1 MLTYGIDFDDVLAP
15 FVPIACELANEEH
28 PGLDAKPSDIRNWG
42 YSGNEKIEI
51 VSKYYGDERVLLRQ
65 YVSEEA
71 KVFIKKLMKKGHV
84 YIITAVAPRF
94 MGIRAAQI
102 KEAFPDFPESNIIMG
117 SNKSL
122 VQFDITL
129 DDGPNNIL
137 KSVARFPVLFR
148 QPWNQAL
155 SGMLS
160 VNNYEEF
167 FQLIE
172 QIKSSLVEDIKI
184 PTIPSVIALVG
195 PSGSNKR
202 DLAAALEEK
211 SFAKRIYSYTT
222 SLTSKHRYISEEDF
236 DNAGFIAKTVYAGVK
251 YGMDS
256 TDIEKHMN
264 LQENVSIL
272 TDICGA
278 VALKRLYPTL
288 IIFCRRSRE
297 NMIESILEKEKS
309 NDEKKWRLL
318 SMENELKNETLCD
331 YVVRTDDVNAAAKE
345 IMMLY
350 VSYGEACHSF
360 ECR

>member
-15 FVPIACELANEEH
+15 FVPVACELANEEH
-28 PGLDAKPSDIRNWG
+28 PGLNAKPSDIKNWG

-65 YVSEEA
+65 QVSDEA
-71 KVFIKKLMKKGHV
+71 KAFITKLMKKGHV
-84 YIITAVAPRF
+84 YIITAVSPKF

-148 QPWNQAL
+148 QPWNQSL

-160 VNNYEEF
+160 VNNYDEF

-172 QIKSSLVEDIKI
+172 QIKSSLVEDKRI

-195 PSGSNKR
+195 PSGSNKGE
-202 DLAAALEEK
+202 LADILEQNR
-211 SFAKRIYSYTT
+211 FAKRIYSYTT
-222 SLTSKHRYISEEDF
+222 NLASGHRYISEDDF
-236 DNAGFIAKTVYAGVK
+236 DSAGFIAKTVYAGIK
-251 YGMDS
+251 YGMDKS
-256 TDIEKHMN
+256 DIEKH
-264 LQENVSIL
+264 LQVNENVTIL

-297 NMIESILEKEKS
+297 HMIESILEKEKS
-309 NDEKKWRLL
+309 NTEKKWRLL
-318 SMENELKNETLCD
+318 SMENELKNENLCD
-331 YVVRTDDVNAAAKE
+331 YVVRTEHVDAAAKE
-345 IMMLY
+345 IMLLF
-350 VSYGEACHSF
+350 SHD
-360 ECR
+360 

>member
-28 PGLDAKPSDIRNWG
+28 PGLNARPADIRNWG
-42 YSGNEKIEI
+42 YSGNEKIEM
-51 VSKYYGDERVLLRQ
+51 VSKYYGDERIFSRQ
-65 YVSEEA
+65 QVSEEA
-71 KVFIKKLMKKGHV
+71 KSFIRKLMKKGHV
-84 YIITAVAPRF
+84 YIITAVAPKF

-167 FQLIE
+167 FQLID
-172 QIKSSLVEDIKI
+172 QIKSSLIEDRKI
-184 PTIPSVIALVG
+184 PAIPSVIALVG
-195 PSGSNKR
+195 PSGSNKGE
-202 DLAAALEEK
+202 LAAVLEQNR
-211 SFAKRIYSYTT
+211 FAKRIYSYTT
-222 SLTSKHRYISEEDF
+222 NLASGHRYISEEDF
-236 DNAGFIAKTVYAGVK
+236 DSAGFIAKTVYAGVK
-251 YGMDS
+251 YGVDRD
-256 TDIEKHMN
+256 DIEKHIASN
-264 LQENVSIL
+264 ENVTIL

-278 VALKRLYPTL
+278 VALKRLFPTL

-331 YVVRTDDVNAAAKE
+331 YVVRTDDVTAAAKE
-345 IMMLY
+345 ITLL
-350 VSYGEACHSF
+350 F
-360 ECR
+360 ERD

>member
-15 FVPIACELANEEH
+15 FVPVACELANEEY
-28 PGLDAKPSDIRNWG
+28 PGLNARPSDIRNWG

-51 VSKYYGDERVLLRQ
+51 VSKYYSDERVLLRQ
-65 YVSEEA
+65 QVSEDA
-71 KVFIKKLMKKGHV
+71 KAFINKLMKKGHV
-84 YIITAVAPRF
+84 YIITAVAPKF

-102 KEAFPDFPESNIIMG
+102 KEAFPDFPEGNIIMG

-148 QPWNQAL
+148 QPWNQSL

-172 QIKSSLVEDIKI
+172 QIKSSLVEDKKI

-195 PSGSNKR
+195 PSGSNKGE
-202 DLAAALEEK
+202 LSVALEQNR
-211 SFAKRIYSYTT
+211 FAKRIFSYTT
-222 SLTSKHRYISEEDF
+222 NLAAGHRYISQEDF
-236 DNAGFIAKTVYAGVK
+236 DSASFIAKTVYAGVK
-251 YGMDS
+251 YGMDK
-256 TDIEKHMN
+256 TDIERHLSVN
-264 LQENVSIL
+264 ENVTIL

-297 NMIESILEKEKS
+297 DMIEAILEKEKS
-309 NDEKKWRLL
+309 NTEKKWRLL
-318 SMENELKNETLCD
+318 SMENELKNEMLCD
-331 YVVRTDDVNAAAKE
+331 YVVRTDNVDAAAEE
-345 IMMLY
+345 IMLL
-350 VSYGEACHSF
+350 F
-360 ECR
+360 EHNS

>member
-15 FVPIACELANEEH
+15 FVPVACELANEEH
-28 PGLDAKPSDIRNWG
+28 PGLNAKPTDIRNWG

-51 VSKYYGDERVLLRQ
+51 VSSYYGDKRVLLRQ
-65 YVSEEA
+65 KVSEEA
-71 KVFIKKLMKKGHV
+71 KEFIRKLMKKGHV
-84 YIITAVAPRF
+84 YIITAVAPKF

-102 KEAFPDFPESNIIMG
+102 KEAFPDFPEKNIIMG

-137 KSVARFPVLFR
+137 KSVARFPVLYR

-172 QIKSSLVEDIKI
+172 QIKSSLVEDLKV
-184 PTIPSVIALVG
+184 PETPSVIALVG
-195 PSGSNKR
+195 PSGSNKGE
-202 DLAAALEEK
+202 LAVALEEK
-211 SFAKRIYSYTT
+211 QFAKRMYSYTT
-222 SLTSKHRYISEEDF
+222 HVMNSASKHRYISENDF
-236 DNAGFIAKTVYAGVK
+236 DHADFISKTVYAGVK
-251 YGMDS
+251 YGMDKAE
-256 TDIEKHMN
+256 IEAH
-264 LQENVSIL
+264 LQADENITIL
-272 TDICGA
+272 TDIGGA

-297 NMIESILEKEKS
+297 HMIESILEKEKS

-331 YVVRTDDVNAAAKE
+331 YVVRTDDVNAAAEE
-345 IMMLY
+345 IMQLF
-350 VSYGEACHSF
+350 SHD
-360 ECR
+360 

>member
-51 VSKYYGDERVLLRQ
+51 VSKYYGDERILLRQ
-65 YVSEEA
+65 QVSEEA
-71 KVFIKKLMKKGHV
+71 KAFIRKLMKKGHV
-84 YIITAVAPRF
+84 YIITAVAPKF

-102 KEAFPDFPESNIIMG
+102 KEAFPDFPEGNIIMG
-117 SNKSL
+117 FNKSL

-137 KSVARFPVLFR
+137 KSAARFPVLFR
-148 QPWNQAL
+148 QPWNHAL

-172 QIKSSLVEDIKI
+172 QIKSSLVEDVKI

-195 PSGSNKR
+195 PSGSNKGE
-202 DLAAALEEK
+202 LAAALEEK
-211 SFAKRIYSYTT
+211 RFAQRIYSYTT

-236 DNAGFIAKTVYAGVK
+236 DNANFIAKTVYAGVK

-256 TDIEKHMN
+256 ADIEKHMSK
-264 LQENVSIL
+264 QENVSIL

-297 NMIESILEKEKS
+297 SMIESILKKDKS

-331 YVVRTDDVNAAAKE
+331 YVVRTNDVNAAAEE
-345 IMMLY
+345 IMML
-350 VSYGEACHSF
+350 F
-360 ECR
+360 EQNL

>member
-65 YVSEEA
+65 QVSEDA
-71 KVFIKKLMKKGHV
+71 KAFMRKLMKKGHV
-84 YIITAVAPRF
+84 YIITSVAPKF

-137 KSVARFPVLFR
+137 KSVARFPILFR

-160 VNNYEEF
+160 VNNYNEF
-167 FQLIE
+167 FQMIE
-172 QIKSSLVEDIKI
+172 QIKSSLIEDRHI
-184 PTIPSVIALVG
+184 PTTPSVIALVG
-195 PSGSNKR
+195 PSGSNKGE
-202 DLAAALEEK
+202 LATALEEK
-211 SFAKRIYSYTT
+211 RFAQRMYSYTT
-222 SLTSKHRYISEEDF
+222 NQVAGHRYISEEDF
-236 DNAGFIAKTVYAGVK
+236 DNANFIAKTVYAGVK
-251 YGMDS
+251 YGMDKS
-256 TDIEKHMN
+256 DIEHHVN
-264 LQENVSIL
+264 ACENVTIL

-309 NDEKKWRLL
+309 NAEKKWRLL
-318 SMENELKNETLCD
+318 SMENELKNEPLCD
-331 YVVRTDDVNAAAKE
+331 YVIRTDDVNAAAEE
-345 IMMLY
+345 IIRLF
-350 VSYGEACHSF
+350 SE
-360 ECR
+360 

>member
-15 FVPIACELANEEH
+15 FVPVACELANEEN

-65 YVSEEA
+65 QVSEEA
-71 KVFIKKLMKKGHV
+71 KAFIRALMKKGHV
-84 YIITAVAPRF
+84 YIITAVPPKF

-160 VNNYEEF
+160 VNNYDEF

-172 QIKSSLVEDIKI
+172 QIKSSLIEDMKI
-184 PTIPSVIALVG
+184 PTTPSVIALVG
-195 PSGSNKR
+195 PSGSNKG
-202 DLAAALEEK
+202 DLAKALEEK
-211 SFAKRIYSYTT
+211 RFAKRVYSYTT
-222 SLTSKHRYISEEDF
+222 NLASEHRYISEDDF
-236 DNAGFIAKTVYAGVK
+236 DSAGFIAKTVYAGIQ
-251 YGMDS
+251 YGMDRS
-256 TDIEKHMN
+256 DIEKHLN
-264 LQENVSIL
+264 VNENITIL

-297 NMIESILEKEKS
+297 NMIEAILEKEKS
-309 NDEKKWRLL
+309 NTEKKWRLL

-331 YVVRTDDVNAAAKE
+331 YVVRTDDVHAAAEE
-345 IMMLY
+345 IMLL
-350 VSYGEACHSF
+350 F
-360 ECR
+360 ERN

>member
-15 FVPIACELANEEH
+15 FVPVACELANEEH

-65 YVSEEA
+65 QVSPEA
-71 KVFIKKLMKKGHV
+71 KDFIRKLMKKGHV
-84 YIITAVAPRF
+84 YIITAVAPKF

-102 KEAFPDFPESNIIMG
+102 KEAFPDFPEKNIIMG

-137 KSVARFPVLFR
+137 KSVARFPVLYR

-160 VNNYEEF
+160 VNNFEEF

-172 QIKSSLVEDIKI
+172 QIKSSLIEDMKI
-184 PTIPSVIALVG
+184 PTTPSVIALVG
-195 PSGSNKR
+195 PSGSNKGE
-202 DLAAALEEK
+202 LAVALEQK
-211 SFAKRIYSYTT
+211 RFSKRIYSYTT
-222 SLTSKHRYISEEDF
+222 HMHNSTSGHRYISDSDF
-236 DNAGFIAKTVYAGVK
+236 DSADFIAKTVYAGVK
-251 YGMDS
+251 YGMDK
-256 TDIEKHMN
+256 TEIEEHLKGD
-264 LQENVSIL
+264 ENITIL

-297 NMIESILEKEKS
+297 HMIESILEKEKS

-331 YVVRTDDVNAAAKE
+331 YVVRTDNVNAAAEE
-345 IMMLY
+345 IMLLF
-350 VSYGEACHSF
+350 S
-360 ECR
+360 

>member
-15 FVPIACELANEEH
+15 FVPVACELANEEH

-51 VSKYYGDERVLLRQ
+51 VSKYYTDERVLLRQ
-65 YVSEEA
+65 RVSEEA
-71 KVFIKKLMKKGHV
+71 KAFIHKLMKKGHV
-84 YIITAVAPRF
+84 YIITAVAPKF
-94 MGIRAAQI
+94 MAIRAAQI
-102 KEAFPDFPESNIIMG
+102 KEAFPDFPEGNIIMG

-137 KSVARFPVLFR
+137 KSVARFPVLYR
-148 QPWNQAL
+148 QPWNQSL

-160 VNNYEEF
+160 VNNFEEF

-172 QIKSSLVEDIKI
+172 QIKSSLVEDLKI
-184 PTIPSVIALVG
+184 PATPSVIALVG
-195 PSGSNKR
+195 PSGSNKGS
-202 DLAAALEEK
+202 LAAELEEK
-211 SFAKRIYSYTT
+211 RFAKRIYSYTT
-222 SLTSKHRYISEEDF
+222 HMIQNISGHRYISENDF
-236 DNAGFIAKTVYAGVK
+236 DKADFIAKTVYAGVK
-251 YGMDS
+251 YGMDKAE
-256 TDIEKHMN
+256 IEAH
-264 LQENVSIL
+264 LQADENVTIL
-272 TDICGA
+272 TDIGGA

-297 NMIESILEKEKS
+297 QMIESILEKEQN

-331 YVVRTDDVNAAAKE
+331 YVVRTDDVAGAAQK
-345 IMMLY
+345 IMLLF
-350 VSYGEACHSF
+350 SHD
-360 ECR
+360 

>member
-15 FVPIACELANEEH
+15 FVPLACELANEEH
-28 PGLDAKPSDIRNWG
+28 PGLDAKPSDIKNWG
-42 YSGNEKIEI
+42 YTGNDKIEV
-51 VSKYYGDERVLLRQ
+51 VSKYYGDERILARQ
-65 YVSEEA
+65 RVSDEA
-71 KVFIKKLMKKGHV
+71 KAFIHRLMTKGHV

-137 KSVARFPVLFR
+137 KSAARFPVLFR
-148 QPWNQAL
+148 QPWNQTL

-172 QIKSSLVEDIKI
+172 QIKSSLVEDKQI
-184 PTIPSVIALVG
+184 PAIPSVIALVG
-195 PSGSNKR
+195 PSGSGKGS
-202 DLAAALEEK
+202 LAKKLEECG
-211 SFAKRIYSYTT
+211 FARRIFSYTT
-222 SLTSKHRYISEEDF
+222 HLAAGHRYISDSEF
-236 DNAGFIAKTVYAGVK
+236 DTTDFIAKTVYAGVK
-251 YGMDS
+251 YGLS
-256 TDIEKHMN
+256 TSDIEEH
-264 LQENVSIL
+264 LDASHNVSIL

-278 VALKRLYPTL
+278 VALKRRYPTL

-297 NMIESILEKEKS
+297 QMIEDILEKDKS
-309 NDEKKWRLL
+309 NEEKKWRLL
-318 SMENELKNETLCD
+318 SMENELKNENLCD
-331 YVVRTDDVNAAAKE
+331 YVVRTENIDRAADQ
-345 IMMLY
+345 IMLL
-350 VSYGEACHSF
+350 F
-360 ECR
+360 EK

>member
-15 FVPIACELANEEH
+15 FVPVACELANEEH

-42 YSGNEKIEI
+42 YSGNETIEI

-65 YVSEEA
+65 QVSEEA
-71 KVFIKKLMKKGHV
+71 KAFIRRLSKKGDV
-84 YIITAVAPRF
+84 YIITAVAPKF

-160 VNNYEEF
+160 VNNFEEF
-167 FQLIE
+167 FQLVE
-172 QIKSSLVEDIKI
+172 QIKSSLVEDKKI
-184 PTIPSVIALVG
+184 PTTPSVIALVG
-195 PSGSNKR
+195 PSGSNKGE
-202 DLAAALEEK
+202 LAAVLEE
-211 SFAKRIYSYTT
+211 SRFAKRIYSYTT
-222 SLTSKHRYISEEDF
+222 NITSGHRYISEDNF

-251 YGMDS
+251 YGMDKS
-256 TDIEKHMN
+256 DIEKHISSH
-264 LQENVSIL
+264 ENVSIL

-297 NMIESILEKEKS
+297 NMIESILEKEKT
-309 NDEKKWRLL
+309 NTEKKWRLL
-318 SMENELKNETLCD
+318 SMENELKNESLCD
-331 YVVRTDDVNAAAKE
+331 YVVRTDDVNAAAQE
-345 IMMLY
+345 IMLL
-350 VSYGEACHSF
+350 F
-360 ECR
+360 EHNS

>member
-15 FVPIACELANEEH
+15 FVPVACELANEEH
-28 PGLDAKPSDIRNWG
+28 PGLNAKPSDIRNWG

-51 VSKYYGDERVLLRQ
+51 VSRYYGDERVFQRQ
-65 YVSEEA
+65 KVSDAA
-71 KVFIKKLMKKGHV
+71 KEFIRKLMKKGHV
-84 YIITAVAPRF
+84 YIITAVAPQF

-102 KEAFPDFPESNIIMG
+102 KEAFPDFPEKNIIMG

-137 KSVARFPVLFR
+137 KSVARFPVLYR
-148 QPWNQAL
+148 QPWNQSL

-160 VNNYEEF
+160 VNDFDEF

-172 QIKSSLVEDIKI
+172 QIKSSLVEDLKV
-184 PTIPSVIALVG
+184 PKTPSVIALVG
-195 PSGSNKR
+195 PSGSNKGE
-202 DLAAALEEK
+202 LATELEAK
-211 SFAKRIYSYTT
+211 RFAKRMYSYTT
-222 SLTSKHRYISEEDF
+222 HMTNGVAGHRYISENDF
-236 DNAGFIAKTVYAGVK
+236 DAADFIAKTVYAGVK
-251 YGMDS
+251 YGMDKAE
-256 TDIEKHMN
+256 IEAHLK
-264 LQENVSIL
+264 ENENITIL
-272 TDICGA
+272 TDVGGA

-297 NMIESILEKEKS
+297 HMIESILEKEKS

-331 YVVRTDDVNAAAKE
+331 YVVRTDNVAGAAEE
-345 IMMLY
+345 IMSLF
-350 VSYGEACHSF
+350 SND
-360 ECR
+360 